1 MGLEVLRAGLQS
13 TVQDQGRFGYAHL
26 GVSAS
31 GAADNFALRIGNI
44 LVGNPKQSAGIEMT
58 IIGDKYRFKSDSYIA
73 LTGSEF
79 EAELD
84 NKPIPFWRGWPI
96 NNDQVLDIRST
107 KTGARCYL
115 CVAGGIN
122 VEDMKGAKTTH
133 LTSGIGG
140 GHGRILKKQDVLDFG
155 SLDKS
160 IKPVEEINEPMTTDN
175 EIIRVTKGRQW
186 LWFDKKQ
193 KNKFF
198 QHQYCVSD
206 LSNRMGLRLKE
217 NAINTKKESEI
228 ITAGIPLGAIQ
239 IPGDGQPIISFVEHQ
254 TTGGYPVIANV
265 ISADLRKVGQL
276 KSGDY
281 FQFELISF
289 SRAEKLKVDQEKFL
303 HSLHHDRYK

>member
-58 IIGDKYRFKSDSYIA
+58 IIGDKYRFNSDAYIA

-84 NKPIPFWRGWPI
+84 NKPIPFWQGWPI
-96 NNDQVLDIRST
+96 KNDQILDIRST

-122 VEDMKGAKTTH
+122 VEDVMGAKTTH

-140 GHGRILKKQDVLDFG
+140 GHGRILKKQDELDFG
-155 SLDKS
+155 SLDNS
-160 IKPVEEINEPMTTDN
+160 IKPVKEINEPMTTDN

-217 NAINTKKESEI
+217 NTINTKKESEI
-228 ITAGIPLGAIQ
+228 ITAGIPLGSVQ

-303 HSLHHDRYK
+303 HSLHHD

>member
-1 MGLEVLRAGLQS
+1 M
-13 TVQDQGRFGYAHL
+13 
-26 GVSAS
+26 
-31 GAADNFALRIGNI
+31 
-44 LVGNPKQSAGIEMT
+44 
-58 IIGDKYRFKSDSYIA
+58 
-73 LTGSEF
+73 
-79 EAELD
+79 D
-84 NKPIPFWRGWPI
+84 NKPIPFWQGWPI
-96 NNDQVLDIRST
+96 KNDQILDIRST

-122 VEDMKGAKTTH
+122 VEDVMGAKTTH

-140 GHGRILKKQDVLDFG
+140 GHGRILKKQDELDFG
-155 SLDKS
+155 SLDNS
-160 IKPVEEINEPMTTDN
+160 IKPVQGINEPMTTDN
-175 EIIRVTKGRQW
+175 KIIRVTKGRQW
-186 LWFDKKQ
+186 LWFHKNQ

-198 QHQYCVSD
+198 RHQYQVTD
-206 LSNRMGLRLKE
+206 LSNRMGLRLIG
-217 NAINTKKESEI
+217 NTINTKKAEI

-276 KSGDY
+276 KSGDC

-303 HSLHHDRYK
+303 HSLHHD

>member
-122 VEDMKGAKTTH
+122 VEDVMGAKTTH

-140 GHGRILKKQDVLDFG
+140 GQGRILKKQDELDFG
-155 SLDKS
+155 SLDNS
-160 IKPVEEINEPMTTDN
+160 IKPVQEINEPMTTDN

-228 ITAGIPLGAIQ
+228 ITTGIPLGAVQ

-303 HSLHHDRYK
+303 HSFHHD

>member
-96 NNDQVLDIRST
+96 NNDQILDIRST

-122 VEDMKGAKTTH
+122 VEDVMGAKTTH

-198 QHQYCVSD
+198 QHQYSVSD

-228 ITAGIPLGAIQ
+228 ITACIPLGSVQ

-303 HSLHHDRYK
+303 HSFHHD

>member
-96 NNDQVLDIRST
+96 KNDQVLDIRST

-122 VEDMKGAKTTH
+122 VEDVMGAKTTH

-140 GHGRILKKQDVLDFG
+140 CHGRILKKQDELDFG
-155 SLDKS
+155 SLDNS
-160 IKPVEEINEPMTTDN
+160 IKPVQEINEPMTTDN
-175 EIIRVTKGRQW
+175 EIIRATKGRQW

-198 QHQYCVSD
+198 QQQYRVTA
-206 LSNRMGLRLKE
+206 LSNRMGLRLLG
-217 NAINTKKESEI
+217 NAINNKKESEI
-228 ITAGIPLGAIQ
+228 ITAGIPLGAVQ

-265 ISADLRKVGQL
+265 ISADIRKVGQL
-276 KSGDY
+276 KSGDC

-303 HSLHHDRYK
+303 HSFHHD

>member
-1 MGLEVLRAGLQS
+1 MGLEVIRAGLQS
-13 TVQDQGRFGYAHL
+13 SVQDQGRFGYVHF

-31 GAADNFALRIGNI
+31 GAADNFSFRIGNI

-58 IIGDKYRFKSDSYIA
+58 IIGDKYRFKSDAYIA

-96 NNDQVLDIRST
+96 NNDQILDIRST

-122 VEDMKGAKTTH
+122 VEDVMGAKTTH

-140 GHGRILKKQDVLDFG
+140 CHGRILKKQDELDFG
-155 SLDKS
+155 SLDNS
-160 IKPVEEINEPMTTDN
+160 IKPVQEINEPMTTDN

-228 ITAGIPLGAIQ
+228 ITAGIPLGSVQ

-303 HSLHHDRYK
+303 HSLHHD